1 MIVIGTYFERFAVFM
16 SCFLV
21 CDVMTLNRNFN
32 FERDETFKDLLP
44 VTGNANYIETR
55 YDLSRIEC
63 SSSCVFCAG
72 FLYSSA
78 TGTCHLLKTRLVEGD
93 FDRNRVDIGW
103 KLYNSL
109 NGMLKILNNR
119 VKVFNK

>member
-32 FERDETFKDLLP
+32 FERDDTFKDLLP
-44 VTGNANYIETR
+44 ITGNANYIETR

-72 FLYSSA
+72 FLYNSA
-78 TGTCHLLKTRLVEGD
+78 IGTCHFLKTRLVERD

-109 NGMLKILNNR
+109 NGMLTILSLQ
-119 VKVFNK
+119 

>member
-21 CDVMTLNRNFN
+21 CDIMTLNRNFD
-32 FERDETFKDLLP
+32 FERDDTFKDLLP
-44 VTGNANYIETR
+44 ITGSVNYTETQFN
-55 YDLSRIEC
+55 LTRIEC
-63 SSSCVFCAG
+63 AGCCEYCAG
-72 FLYSSA
+72 FLYNRV

-109 NGMLKILNNR
+109 NGMLTILNKR